1 MLPLGSRR
9 GSTSGPGGSVKEYRA
24 RALNIPRT
32 SYLSFSKLKI
42 MQQGPEFIW
51 AQYGMGRKPEPTQAM
66 LDGQRLD
73 LLLTDPPAYK
83 RRTVIMPFPDFT
95 SFESRRWRDETRK
108 ENPECFIINE
118 KQAKADRELQDS
130 VLSHPEVAAIMA
142 KINWINHGY
151 ATCPEFG
158 LWYFIP
164 DLLTLDGFI
173 GDFKAVESVDA
184 DAFNRQQFYE
194 QWYVQLSLYGYL
206 DSLITGRENIEN
218 KFYIAFEK
226 RFPYRCRVYTLTR
239 DYERMGEVIWR
250 KNARELRALL
260 DADPTVQNRRVWFQA
275 GYEIQNLAP
284 EYRYT
289 AYNADFKNL
298 PLGG

>member
-1 MLPLGSRR
+1 MNQYKPR
-9 GSTSGPGGSVKEYRA
+9 P
-24 RALNIPRT
+24 LNIPRT
-32 SYLSFSKLKI
+32 SYLSFSKLKT
-42 MQQGPEFIW
+42 MQDGPEFIW
-51 AQYGMGRKPEPTQAM
+51 AQYGVGRKPDPTLAQ

-73 LLLTDPPAYK
+73 LLLTDPPAYR
-83 RRTVIMPFPDFT
+83 RRTAVLPFKDFT
-95 SFESRRWRDETRK
+95 TFEARKWRDETRAT
-108 ENPECFIINE
+108 NPDCFIITE
-118 KQAKADRELQDS
+118 KQAKADLEIQDS

-164 DLLTLDGFI
+164 DLLTTDGFI
-173 GDFKAVESVDA
+173 GDFKSVESVDA
-184 DAFNRQQFYE
+184 DAFNRQQFFE

-218 KFYIAFEK
+218 KFFIAFEK

-239 DYERMGEVIWR
+239 DYERMGEVIW
-250 KNARELRALL
+250 KKYARALRDLL
-260 DADPTVQNRRVWFQA
+260 DVDPTVQNRKVWFEA
-275 GYEIQNLAP
+275 GYEIQDLRP
-284 EYRYT
+284 EYKYT
-289 AYNADFKNL
+289 AYHEDFKNL